1 MAQRCRS
8 RGWAITV
15 NNFTEEEID
24 AIIDLDADYWITG
37 FERGG
42 KKNTLHIQGYLHWHN
57 PIEYNTIKR
66 ALPRAHI
73 EKAKKSP
80 EININYCSKDCDF
93 VEFGD
98 RPISGKR
105 SDLDNIY
112 ENIKK
117 GATME
122 EIIAENPGSAIR
134 YSKNVERIRN
144 MITKVDSDRPTELYF
159 SRDYKTF
166 IPDLLKIFDKKDIL
180 FVNDPKDCYMF
191 EPTYHKVLAMIT
203 KCLPEDVF
211 MMAGNGIPFQVAAG
225 FERKEILPKYMI
237 FCDPYFAASRDPYG
251 VPVLDLKFLQDLGT
265 EVSGGNTTD
274 RGSAP
279 ETSDSFFDDSILEE
293 NFTEMSDDELL

>member
-15 NNFTEEEID
+15 NNFTEDEID
-24 AIIDLDADYWITG
+24 AIVDLDADYWIAG
-37 FERGG
+37 FETG
-42 KKNTLHIQGYLHWHN
+42 KKGTLHIQGYLHWHN

-73 EKAKKSP
+73 ERAKKSP
-80 EININYCSKDCDF
+80 EININYCSKDDDF

-112 ENIKK
+112 ENIKR

-144 MITKVDSDRPTELYF
+144 MITKINEPVPTEIYY
-159 SRDYKTF
+159 SRDYRMF
-166 IPDLLKIFDKKDIL
+166 IPDVLKIFDRKKVL
-180 FVNDPKDCYMF
+180 FVKEEKDCYMF
-191 EPTYHKVLAMIT
+191 EPTYHTVLAMLT

-211 MMAGNGIPFQVAAG
+211 IMAGNGIPFQVAAG

-237 FCDPYFAASRDPYG
+237 FCDQYFAASRDPYG

-265 EVSGGNTTD
+265 EVSGGNTKT
-274 RGSAP
+274 P
-279 ETSDSFFDDSILEE
+279 ETSESPFDDSILEE
-293 NFTEMSDDELL
+293 NFTEMSGDDIDWE

>member
-24 AIIDLDADYWITG
+24 AIIDLDTDYWIAG
-37 FERGG
+37 FERG
-42 KKNTLHIQGYLHWHN
+42 KKKGTLHIQGYLHWHN

-73 EKAKKSP
+73 ERAKKSP
-80 EININYCSKDCDF
+80 EVNINYCSKDCDF

-144 MITKVDSDRPTELYF
+144 MLTKPNTDIPSEIYY

-166 IPDLLKIFDKKDIL
+166 IPDVLKIFDRRKVL
-180 FVNDPKDCYMF
+180 FVTDPKDCYMF
-191 EPTYHKVLAMIT
+191 EPIFMEVLAMVT
-203 KCLPEDVF
+203 KCLPEEVF
-211 MMAGNGIPFQVAAG
+211 IMAGNGIPFQVAAG
-225 FERKEILPKYMI
+225 FERKEILPKYII

-251 VPVLDLKFLQDLGT
+251 IPVLDLKFLQDLGT
-265 EVSGGNTTD
+265 EVSGGNTSTPD
-274 RGSAP
+274 PS
-279 ETSDSFFDDSILEE
+279 EELFDNSILSD
-293 NFTEMSDDELL
+293 NFSEMTDDGDL